1 MAREKRGHGN
11 RAAQRV
17 AHLHAAVIESDNKK
31 HRVYNFRSKTKHDE
45 WTPGKCL
52 LCGMDFDVLTLHHAE
67 MHGFKSTREMLNAGV
82 VKHFFDSKDTF

>member
-1 MAREKRGHGN
+1 MKKKTIRGN
-11 RAAQRV
+11 RAASEI
-17 AHLHAAVIESDNKK
+17 AHVHASIIELDNKPR
-31 HRVYNFRSKTKHDE
+31 RVYNFRSQTKHDE
-45 WTPGKCL
+45 WTPCKCL